1 MTPAFWAIGLAVPVL
16 LWLGG
21 ILIARRERRIHA
33 VVERYVSAYGA
44 MPKEMRTNSMLQ
56 LLLDA
61 GALDTRNNCE
71 LKEVRRKIQNQNLP
85 DPASISEMLK
95 RENLHKFFR
104 FVHQHNLRLD
114 GAGQLMAAIGGYKG
128 IFES

>member
-1 MTPAFWAIGLAVPVL
+1 MTPIFWAIGLAVTLL

-21 ILIARRERRIHA
+21 ILIARRERGIHT
-33 VVERYVSAYGA
+33 VVERYVSAYRA
-44 MPKEMRTNSMLQ
+44 MPKEKRTNSMLQ

-71 LKEVRRKIQNQNLP
+71 LKEVRRRIQNQNLP
-85 DPASISEMLK
+85 DPASISEPLK
-95 RENLHKFFR
+95 RGNLHKFFR

-114 GAGQLMAAIGGYKG
+114 GAGELIAAIGRYKG
-128 IFES
+128 VLKN